1 MFLFKDLLLQIGY
14 KILIYGS
21 VHPQEESKYELGVY
35 SQNMDPKVHLLGTKV
50 KMRKKL
56 AIISSWTI
64 QSMFS
69 VQNIFSAKRLIMFCE
84 KFMHWS
90 LLLYFLKEKL
100 FQVLKRQQD
109 FKYYL
114 LKQLF
119 INIYIMFKRS
129 DSFQTTWTAS
139 WEIHMEVRKQQ
150 LELDMEQQTGF
161 KSEKS
166 MSRLYIVTLL
176 I

>member
-1 MFLFKDLLLQIGY
+1 MFLFKDLLLQIRY

-21 VHPQEESKYELGVY
+21 IHPQEESKCELGVY
-35 SQNMDPKVHLLGTKV
+35 SQNMDPKVHLPGTKV

-100 FQVLKRQQD
+100 FQVFKRQ
-109 FKYYL
+109 
-114 LKQLF
+114 
-119 INIYIMFKRS
+119 
-129 DSFQTTWTAS
+129 
-139 WEIHMEVRKQQ
+139 
-150 LELDMEQQTGF
+150 
-161 KSEKS
+161 
-166 MSRLYIVTLL
+166 
-176 I
+176 